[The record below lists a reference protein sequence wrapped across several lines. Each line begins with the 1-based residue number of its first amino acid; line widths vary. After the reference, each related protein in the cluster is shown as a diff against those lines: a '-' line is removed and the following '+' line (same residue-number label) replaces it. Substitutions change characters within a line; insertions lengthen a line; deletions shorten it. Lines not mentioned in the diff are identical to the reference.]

1 MSGSLA
7 RVRSAEGEN
16 RAILGLMDRAASDPA
31 DEEIHDRGPAW
42 RRAAVDAVRHLDDA
56 ALPGAVRSALQL
68 LDRAVADDVAVPTA
82 HAAPAV
88 GAHGDLDTWP
98 RLSEFA
104 QVHGTVFRPGAS
116 SRAVVDEAI
125 RYYQFEQQPP
135 RVASRAS
142 VLERFGE
149 QVGAIISPGTKND

>member
-1 MSGSLA
+1 MSGLLA
-7 RVRSAEGEN
+7 GVRSAEGEN

-31 DEEIHDRGPAW
+31 DDVIHDREPAW
-42 RRAAVDAVRHLDDA
+42 RRAAIDAVRHLDDA
-56 ALPGAVRSALQL
+56 ALPCAVRGALQL
-68 LDRAVADDVAVPTA
+68 LARAMADDDAVPTGQVPP
-82 HAAPAV
+82 AANAP
-88 GAHGDLDTWP
+88 GDLDTWP